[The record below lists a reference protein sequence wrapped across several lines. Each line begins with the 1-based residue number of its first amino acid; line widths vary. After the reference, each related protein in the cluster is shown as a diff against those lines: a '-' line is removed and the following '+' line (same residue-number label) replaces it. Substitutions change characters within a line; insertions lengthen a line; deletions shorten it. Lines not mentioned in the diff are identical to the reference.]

1 MAKQINENQTTM
13 KEMEEAKEVQ
23 AVKKEETEKQ
33 YDNEKRIVL
42 FQNNQ
47 RTNLKHPIMRG
58 NFVLNGKTYNVSL
71 WTKVFIKDGKEEY
84 YMQGQI
90 SEPEETGSNA
100 TENVQQFMDK
110 NQAKA

>member
-1 MAKQINENQTTM
+1 MAKQKIDEKQTTM
-13 KEMEEAKEVQ
+13 K
-23 AVKKEETEKQ
+23 AVETEKG

-47 RTNLKHPIMRG
+47 RTSLKHPIMRG
-58 NFVLNGKTYNVSL
+58 NFVLNGKSYNVSM

-90 SEPEETGSNA
+90 TEPEENGSNA
-100 TENVQQFMDK
+100 TDNIQQFMDK

>member
-1 MAKQINENQTTM
+1 MAKQENTKQTTM
-13 KEMEEAKEVQ
+13 KAMEQEA
-23 AVKKEETEKQ
+23 EKS

-47 RTNLKHPIMRG
+47 RTSLKHPIMRG
-58 NFVLNGKTYNVSL
+58 NFVLNGKLYNVSM

-90 SEPEETGSNA
+90 TEPEENTANA
-100 TENVQQFMDK
+100 TEDIQQFMDK
-110 NQAKA
+110 NQANA